1 MLEVSCRFSST
12 IQLRSSHLARGLALA
27 RAANRLTPTRR
38 ATEGTAQLRQS
49 LRRLHLA
56 DHPSDCLPLPTD
68 PPRSIL
74 IHSPMSKNSR
84 SNTGGAPPLRVIT
97 YLIFAVGCT
106 IQGFV
111 PIVKAE
117 QASAPNVVLVTA
129 DDLGLQLGCY
139 GDRTVPTPNIDAL
152 AEDGVLFENAYAT
165 SALCSPSRSTFLTG
179 LYPHQSG
186 QVGLANEYSMRPGIP
201 NLTTWLGAAGYYTAL
216 FGKLHVRP
224 AADFHFDAHYARKF
238 HVDTL
243 DVGKMATQLAGAIRS
258 AGNRPVFL
266 YINYFDPH
274 RNPAA
279 PDGRKFF
286 DRYKGYPE
294 QTASPEQM
302 TPFAFQGFT
311 SDNLKSEAAGYYN
324 SVARLDAGIGRLIK
338 TLKAEGR
345 WKDTLFIF
353 VSDNGP
359 DFTRAKGT
367 CYEAGLRIPL
377 VVKFPEGKWS
387 GLKVT
392 ALVSGIDLVPTI
404 LEVVGQQTPADLPG
418 RSLTALAAGAEPG
431 DRELLFGE
439 ATATRAKLG
448 LYPVRSVRDSRF
460 KLINN
465 LQHMRQNPLFQMA
478 DRAADELEKQTVP
491 PAVRNAFSR
500 LRNPPEFEL
509 YDLHSDP
516 HEFEDLSA
524 DPKYAEI
531 ARDLQ
536 NKLNRWRKQ
545 SGDPIT
551 SQTRSAEIEVPM
563 SAAHEGA
570 TD

>member
-1 MLEVSCRFSST
+1 
-12 IQLRSSHLARGLALA
+12 
-27 RAANRLTPTRR
+27 
-38 ATEGTAQLRQS
+38 
-49 LRRLHLA
+49 
-56 DHPSDCLPLPTD
+56 
-68 PPRSIL
+68 
-74 IHSPMSKNSR
+74 MSKNR
-84 SNTGGAPPLRVIT
+84 RKNTGSAPAPRISAS
-97 YLIFAVGCT
+97 FAFAIGCA
-106 IQGFV
+106 IPGFV
-111 PIVKAE
+111 PIVTAE
-117 QASAPNVVLVTA
+117 SVATPNVVLVTA

-152 AEDGVLFENAYAT
+152 AENGVLFANAYAT

-186 QVGLANEYSMRPGIP
+186 QMGLANEYSMRPGIP
-201 NLTTWLGAAGYYTAL
+201 NLTTWLGQAGYYTAL

-224 AADFHFDAHYARKF
+224 AADFHFDSHYAKKF
-238 HVDTL
+238 HLDTL
-243 DVGKMATQLAGAIRS
+243 DVEEMADQVAGAIRS

-324 SVARLDAGIGRLIK
+324 SVARLDAGIGLLIR
-338 TLKAEGR
+338 TLKTEGR
-345 WKDTLFIF
+345 WQDTLFIF

-359 DFTRAKGT
+359 DFTRAKAT

-377 VVKFPEGKWS
+377 VMKFPKDKWS
-387 GLKVT
+387 GVKVT

-418 RSLTALAAGAEPG
+418 LSLTALAAGAEPG
-431 DRELLFGE
+431 DRGLLFGE
-439 ATATRAKLG
+439 ATATRAKPG

-491 PAVRNAFSR
+491 SAVRNAFSR

-524 DPKYAEI
+524 DPKYADT

-536 NKLNRWRKQ
+536 NKLTQWREE

-551 SQTRSAEIEVPM
+551 AQTRSAEIEVPM
-563 SAAHEGA
+563 PADPKGSA
-570 TD
+570 D